1 MTTIS
6 LLLHYYLY
14 VLLDSKALNES
25 VKITE
30 LDGFTSFL
38 LLRILIIHF
47 YFTNIRFTKV
57 DPVTCLAI
65 T

>member
-38 LLRILIIHF
+38 LLRARVHQGVVKATSVVKAGGLGRI
-47 YFTNIRFTKV
+47 
-57 DPVTCLAI
+57 
-65 T
+65 